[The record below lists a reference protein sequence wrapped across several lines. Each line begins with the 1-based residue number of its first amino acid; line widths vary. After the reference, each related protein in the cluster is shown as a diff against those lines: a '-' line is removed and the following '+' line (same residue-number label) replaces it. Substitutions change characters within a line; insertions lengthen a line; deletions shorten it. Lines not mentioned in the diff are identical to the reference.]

1 MRVLRTVLLL
11 AGTMAAGIWHDLAW
25 AEDRATLTME
35 RYGDIHVGMS
45 VDDAYKAL
53 LKAGPAEKPASTMDD
68 CDYYQPRPGL
78 AFMTD
83 RRAIVRIEVS
93 EDIAVTPSGI
103 RIGDSPSKV
112 KAIFGNTVTDEPQFY
127 DGPEART
134 LTVLSSDRKTAMR
147 FEIYDDRVREIYA
160 GYERHIHF
168 VEGCL

>member
-1 MRVLRTVLLL
+1 MRTLRTGLFF
-11 AGTMAAGIWHDLAW
+11 AAMAAMGLWPKFAP
-25 AEDRATLTME
+25 AEERVALTME
-35 RYGDIHVGMS
+35 RYGDIRVGMS

-53 LKAGPAEKPASTMDD
+53 LKTGPAEKPASTMDD

-103 RIGDSPSKV
+103 RIGDPLSKV

-134 LTVLSSDRKTAMR
+134 LTALSSDRKTAMR

-160 GYERHIHF
+160 GYEADIHF